1 MAKAVKK
8 GKMTMNPKTGKY
20 VKVTKKVKVKPMKDQ
35 AKAQVIS
42 LMRKMLHQN
51 TENKEVGWRIQ
62 ANVAHNSG
70 ITNAD
75 LVPIVPQI
83 VSGTDGSSRL
93 GDRVKPLSLIVKGV
107 VSVWEN
113 PDTRPFYV
121 RIIMASQKDVKVG
134 SKVGLD
140 TDPQHLLRTAIPG
153 ASEIAFSG
161 NRQELDYYVN
171 DNKFKVYYDKQ
182 FLITPS
188 TAASGQPQKGSQFK
202 FSKTFK
208 SLPSQFSFD
217 EGNGDWVNNFAPFFA
232 IGYAYAD
239 GGAPDTV
246 TTRINCEAYARLTYE
261 DA

>member
-1 MAKAVKK
+1 
-8 GKMTMNPKTGKY
+8 
-20 VKVTKKVKVKPMKDQ
+20 MKRM
-35 AKAQVIS
+35 I
-42 LMRKMLHQN
+42 HQN
-51 TENKEVGWRIQ
+51 QENKEVGWRIQ

-75 LVPIVPQI
+75 LVPIVPEI
-83 VSGTDGSSRL
+83 APGTDGSTRI
-93 GDRVKPLSLIVKGV
+93 GDKVKPLRLTVKGI
-107 VSVWEN
+107 VSVDEN
-113 PDTRPFYV
+113 PDIRPYYV
-121 RIIMASQKDVKVG
+121 RILMLSQKDVKVG
-134 SKVGLD
+134 AKVGTD
-140 TDPQHLLRTAIPG
+140 TDPAHLLRTAIPG

-161 NRQELDYYVN
+161 NREELDYYVN

-182 FLITPS
+182 FLVTPS
-188 TAASGQPQKGSQFK
+188 TVASGQPQKGSQFK

-208 SLPSQFSFD
+208 SLPTHFTFD
-217 EGNGDWVNNFAPFFA
+217 EGNGNWVNNFAPFFA